1 MDGTP
6 EGRVTPK
13 FGGNRIPHVI
23 MLLGKPMTNAPETAQ
38 AQRRG
43 LALRFIVC
51 LGVVSLFAD
60 MTYEGAHSIIGPYLK
75 DLGASAFVVAM
86 VAGVGEM
93 LGASLRFFSG
103 RFADRTRAY
112 WTITFCGYAM
122 NVVAVPALAFAG
134 NWRTAAILVIA
145 ERTGKALRGPARDVL
160 LSGATQEVGHGW
172 GFGLHSIMDQTGAV
186 IGPLLMVAAVAR
198 AHRFGPPFLWLAF
211 PAVGTLIALSAARV
225 LNPQFTRQVK
235 TQSVQVL
242 PRVFWLYV
250 AAAGLLACGFVDFP
264 LLAYHFE
271 SANIAAPVA
280 IPLFYSGAM
289 AVNGITALIFGRL
302 FDRFGLNTLV
312 FGIFISLLALP
323 LGFLGGFA
331 GAVASVACW
340 ATGLGAQD
348 ACLRS
353 GIATVVSMNKR
364 GGAFGAFNG
373 VYGVMWFL
381 GSLVMGLL
389 YSRSLPALVAFGI
402 VSQLLAAAL
411 FFRLRRSLNPQP
423 KAA

>member
-1 MDGTP
+1 
-6 EGRVTPK
+6 
-13 FGGNRIPHVI
+13 
-23 MLLGKPMTNAPETAQ
+23 
-38 AQRRG
+38 
-43 LALRFIVC
+43 LRFIVC
-51 LGVVSLFAD
+51 LGIVSLFAD

-75 DLGASAFVVAM
+75 DLGATGLQVALI
-86 VAGVGEM
+86 AGFGEM

-103 RFADRTRAY
+103 RFADRSRAY
-112 WTITFCGYAM
+112 WTITFSGYAM
-122 NVVAVPALAFAG
+122 NVIAVPALAFAG
-134 NWRTAAILVIA
+134 SWQIAAILIIA

-198 AHRFGPPFLWLAF
+198 SHRFGPPFLWLAI
-211 PAVGTLIALSAARV
+211 PAVGTLLALLMARV
-225 LNPQFTRQVK
+225 LNPDRVHAVTTTSSQK
-235 TQSVQVL
+235 L
-242 PRVFWLYV
+242 PPVFWTYV
-250 AAAGLLACGFVDFP
+250 AAAGLLACGMVDFP
-264 LLAYHFE
+264 LLAYHFQ
-271 SANIAAPVA
+271 SVNISTAVE
-280 IPLFYSGAM
+280 IPLLYAGAM
-289 AVNGITALIFGRL
+289 AVNGLTALLFGRL

-312 FGIFISLLALP
+312 FGIFVSLLALP
-323 LGFLGGFA
+323 FGFLGGPA
-331 GAVASVACW
+331 GAIASVACW

-381 GSLVMGLL
+381 GSVVMGLL

-402 VSQLLAAAL
+402 VAQLAAAAM
-411 FFRLRRSLNPQP
+411 FFRLRRLIH
-423 KAA
+423 A